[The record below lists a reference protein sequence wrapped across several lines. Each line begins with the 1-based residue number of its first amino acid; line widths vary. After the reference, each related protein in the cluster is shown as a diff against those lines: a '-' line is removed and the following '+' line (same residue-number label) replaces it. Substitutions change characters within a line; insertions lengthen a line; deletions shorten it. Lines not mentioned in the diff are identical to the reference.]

1 MSTIRLATASNVRAF
16 HDLSHALSS
25 SDNKWEDSIDREA
38 LDDEI
43 GRFRVWSGN
52 LGALQKGHSSLD
64 YRLRDSPLLSGNA
77 LRFLQELQE
86 NLNEAYA
93 IVSGARL
100 PYEQQAKSEKNAEDE
115 EDEKEDDP
123 FFDDD
128 DDDDDQLDGSQT
140 ELSMRLAEV

>member
-16 HDLSHALSS
+16 HDLSHALSIS
-25 SDNKWEDSIDREA
+25 ENKWVESVDSEA

-64 YRLRDSPLLSGNA
+64 YRLRDSPLLSGNT
-77 LRFLQELQE
+77 LKFLQELQE
-86 NLNEAYA
+86 NLNEAHA

-100 PYEQQAKSEKNAEDE
+100 PYEQQPKSDKIDE
-115 EDEKEDDP
+115 EGEEDDD

-128 DDDDDQLDGSQT
+128 DDEDDEIDGSRT
-140 ELSMRLAEV
+140 ELSMRYAEV